1 MLDIKSNEIPKA
13 LGLTPLEWEI
23 LEHRLSSDALT
34 DCYKNNA
41 DAVENPME
49 YWHPDDIEAV
59 GESLMNG
66 ELKEAL
72 RMCDG
77 LTVDMV
83 CDALEGTVLFY
94 IWTDEVTFGTMNR
107 AAYNRRYAAAFS
119 LKKKLEDWANE
130 LGFSKKLDMGS
141 VFRYESF

>member
-1 MLDIKSNEIPKA
+1 MLDIKSNEIPKT

-34 DCYKNNA
+34 ECYKNNA
-41 DAVENPME
+41 EAADDAMH

-83 CDALEGTVLFY
+83 CDALEGTVLFD
-94 IWTDEVTFGTMNR
+94 IWSEEVACHTMTR
-107 AAYNRRYAAAFS
+107 SAYNRRYDAAFS
-119 LKKKLEDWANE
+119 LKKKLEYWADD

-141 VFRYESF
+141 VFRYG